1 MIMVA
6 WKGSADPWTL
16 PMYPPLM
23 LSVIFFSKSSP
34 SEGEKRSKAMARE
47 RKTARLLRSKHHGV
61 VG

>member
-1 MIMVA
+1 
-6 WKGSADPWTL
+6 
-16 PMYPPLM
+16 MYPPLM

-34 SEGEKRSKAMARE
+34 SEGEKRSKAIARE

>member
-1 MIMVA
+1 
-6 WKGSADPWTL
+6 
-16 PMYPPLM
+16 MYPPLM

-34 SEGEKRSKAMARE
+34 SEGERIKAMSRE